1 MNVRENMSRKALCIG
16 INKYKNHP
24 LKVCVNDASEVTRLL
39 EKNEDGSKNFTVKSL
54 LDKEATRANMRKAI
68 RELFKNSDD
77 IALLYFSG
85 HGVAD
90 DNDGFIVSC
99 DYKEDDYGLS
109 MPEIIKFA
117 IKSKCKHKIVIF
129 DCCNAGFAGTSGIIG
144 DQSVLS
150 DGTIILTASRKD
162 EAARIKRGATNSVF
176 TQLFLQA
183 LEGTAS
189 DIFGNTSP
197 SSIYAFIDKALGE
210 WDQRPFFKSSVE
222 SFISLRQNKPKI
234 DINVL
239 KRISN
244 HFYSKNRSKKLDPS
258 YEKTN
263 YAGSMDRTLPPYKN
277 EANCEIFEDLLAYY
291 KTGLIEPVEET
302 NMYETAMKS
311 KHCRLTKLGQY
322 YYDLVKS
329 QVI

>member
-1 MNVRENMSRKALCIG
+1 MSRKALCIG
-16 INKYKNHP
+16 INKYKDHP
-24 LKVCVNDASEVTRLL
+24 LKVCVNDANEVAKLL

-85 HGVAD
+85 HGVDD

-109 MPEIIKFA
+109 MPEIIKFV

-129 DCCNAGFAGTSGIIG
+129 DCCNAGFAGSTGVIG

-162 EAARIKRGATNSVF
+162 EAARIRRGETNSVF
-176 TQLFLQA
+176 TKLFLQA
-183 LEGTAS
+183 LEGAAS

-234 DINVL
+234 DVIVL
-239 KRISN
+239 KRITD
-244 HFYSKNRSKKLDPS
+244 HFFTKNRVKKLDPS

-263 YAGSMDRTLPPYKN
+263 FIGSMDRTVAPYKN
-277 EANCEIFEDLLAYY
+277 ENNCAAFEDLQAYY
-291 KTGLIEPVEET
+291 KNGLIEPVEES

-329 QVI
+329 EMI